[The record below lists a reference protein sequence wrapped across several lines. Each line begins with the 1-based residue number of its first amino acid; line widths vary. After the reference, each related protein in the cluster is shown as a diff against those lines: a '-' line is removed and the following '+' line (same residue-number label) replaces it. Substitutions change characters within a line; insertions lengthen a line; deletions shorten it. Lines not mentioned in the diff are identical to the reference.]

1 MGLALYCLQSF
12 VFNGFILFLIVLIEL
27 TSNEIDTTFHGL
39 FHQVIFHLLVLQNSS
54 KNVFML
60 VTKDFPL
67 EKPYKERPL
76 ALFLDPL
83 LCT

>member
-12 VFNGFILFLIVLIEL
+12 VLNSIILFLIVLIDF
-27 TSNEIDTTFHGL
+27 TSNKIDTTFHSL
-39 FHQVIFHLLVLQNSS
+39 LHLVIFHLSVMQNCT
-54 KNVFML
+54 KKGKKEK
-60 VTKDFPL
+60 KDFPS
-67 EKPYKERPL
+67 EKPNKERPL

>member
-1 MGLALYCLQSF
+1 MIF
-12 VFNGFILFLIVLIEL
+12 IVLIEF
-27 TSNEIDTTFHGL
+27 TSNKIDTTFHSL
-39 FHQVIFHLLVLQNSS
+39 LHLVIFHLSVMKNPS
-54 KNVFML
+54 KNVCML

-67 EKPYKERPL
+67 EKPYKDRPL

>member
-12 VFNGFILFLIVLIEL
+12 VLNSIILFLIVLIDF
-27 TSNEIDTTFHGL
+27 TSNKIDTTFHGL
-39 FHQVIFHLLVLQNSS
+39 FHLVIFHLSVMQNST

-60 VTKDFPL
+60 VTTDFPL
-67 EKPYKERPL
+67 EKPNKERLL